1 MTSFGTL
8 TCVISNILK
17 LFRIKF
23 IAIIFLSLLILPSLS
38 RAEESS
44 DNGLNTFSFYLE
56 NDYFAGGDGEYS
68 NGLKLTWS
76 SAIKD
81 QYPKDVWPHRWLY
94 PLLKHVPF
102 EKYPDRK
109 KNITFS
115 FGQNIFTPEDI
126 EAEDVVE
133 NERPYAGITYMSV
146 GFHSR
151 LDRQMD
157 TVEVSMGLVGPS
169 SYAEECQKAVH
180 KIFDDF
186 EPNGWDNQLDNEFV
200 LEIMYEHKK
209 KITQSGIGS
218 GFGYDLI
225 LNTGAGLGNALI
237 YYNLGLAYRIGW
249 NIPND
254 FGISPIR
261 TVSSFNGSV
270 DDKKSQSSRN
280 SKLGAQLFVSA
291 EGRAILHNIFLDGNT
306 FSDSHS
312 VDKKPVVGDLM
323 AGLNLSRGNAQLR
336 FAYVFR
342 SKEYETQNEAQ
353 KFGSINFSFAY

>member
-1 MTSFGTL
+1 MSSYLSYRYFFFIQL
-8 TCVISNILK
+8 
-17 LFRIKF
+17 KF
-23 IAIIFLSLLILPSLS
+23 IKIKVVSILIILLTICPSLAAS
-38 RAEESS
+38 EETS

-56 NDYFAGGDGEYS
+56 NDYFAGSDGEYS
-68 NGLKLTWS
+68 NGIKMTWS

-115 FGQNIFTPEDI
+115 IGQNIFTPEDI
-126 EAEDVVE
+126 EAKEVVKD
-133 NERPYAGITYMSV
+133 ERPYAGITYMSI

-151 LDRQMD
+151 LDREMD
-157 TVEVSMGLVGPS
+157 TIEVSIGLVGPS

-180 KIFDDF
+180 NIFDDIQ
-186 EPNGWDNQLDNEFV
+186 PNGWDNQLDDEVVF
-200 LEIMYEHKK
+200 EIMYEHKK
-209 KITQSGIGS
+209 KLTQSGIGS

-254 FGISPIR
+254 FGILPIR

-270 DDKKSQSSRN
+270 DDKNSQSSQ
-280 SKLGAQLFVSA
+280 KYKWGAQLFCSA

-312 VDKKPVVGDLM
+312 VNKEPVVGDLM
-323 AGLNLSRGNAQLR
+323 AGLNVSKGNAQLR
-336 FAYVFR
+336 FAYVIR
-342 SKEYETQNEAQ
+342 SKEYDTQSKAQ
-353 KFGSINFSFAY
+353 KFGSINLSFAY